1 MAWGKRIGIGA
12 GIAAGAAALGSV
24 AYAQYRE
31 RGEQSEYEI
40 VRAEGDFELRDYA
53 PMIVAEVTNSGDRRQ
68 ASGESFRRLAAYIFA
83 KDRPAGGEKIA
94 MTSPVIQ
101 EKVGVS
107 QVDQDE
113 KIAMTSPVLQ
123 EETGADQWRMRFVMP
138 SKYTL
143 ETLPTPPADI
153 NLTSMPARRVA
164 AIRFT
169 GNGSPRDLA
178 AMEAKLIAWIA
189 NRGLTPVSDAQ
200 YAFYDA
206 PMVPGP
212 MRRNE
217 VLIEIKP

>member
-1 MAWGKRIGIGA
+1 MGWVKRIGVGA
-12 GIAAGAAALGSV
+12 GVVAGAAALGSV

-31 RGEQSEYEI
+31 RGEQPAYTVMLSEEP
-40 VRAEGDFELRDYA
+40 FELRDYA
-53 PMIVAEVTNSGDRRQ
+53 PMVVAEVTHSGDRRS
-68 ASGESFRRLAAYIFA
+68 ASGRSFRRLAAYIFA
-83 KDRPAGGEKIA
+83 QDRPDGGEKID
-94 MTSPVIQ
+94 MTSPVLQ
-101 EKVGVS
+101 NR
-107 QVDQDE
+107 VDQDE

-123 EETGADQWRMRFVMP
+123 NETGEGRWRMRFIMP

-143 ETLPTPPADI
+143 ETLPVPPTDI
-153 NLTSMPARRVA
+153 TLVQLQPRRVA
-164 AIRFT
+164 TVRFN
-169 GNGSPRDLA
+169 GNGSAGDLA

-189 NRGLTPVSDAQ
+189 NRGLTPVGDAE